1 MNDNL
6 LLESGDWLLLE
17 DIYGVLLLEE
27 QDPDVI
33 GTVTGAA
40 LSSGDTEAV
49 ALSSGG
55 IEAAAL

>member
-6 LLESGDWLLLE
+6 LLETGDWLLLE
-17 DIYGVLLLEE
+17 DIYGVLLLEQ

-33 GTVTGAA
+33 GTVIGA
-40 LSSGDTEAV
+40 

-55 IEAAAL
+55 IEVVAL

>member
-6 LLESGDWLLLE
+6 LLETGDWLLLE

-27 QDPDVI
+27 QAAGMVGSII
-33 GTVTGAA
+33 G
-40 LSSGDTEAV
+40 EAV
-49 ALSSGG
+49 SSGG